1 MTTAPVDSSDVN
13 DLNVPAE
20 QLVSRLLDQAA
31 LMRASDLFLF
41 NNEDHIAAA
50 VRHFGLMRWLARL
63 EPERGRRAI
72 LHLKVMAGM
81 DVAEHRRPQDGRWIH
96 DGPAGRMDLRINT
109 IPTLYGEDCAV
120 RLLARDWALL
130 SLDQLGFSVADYN
143 QLLAMLNSPG
153 GLVLVT
159 GPTGAGKTTTLYA
172 CLHHLNDGERKINT
186 IEEPIEYALDGIRQ
200 SQVNTRIG
208 LGCAELLRGVLHQA
222 PDVIMIGEIRDPATA
237 ETAVHAA
244 NCGHLVLATLH
255 APIAAA
261 AMDSMRGWGVN
272 PHFLATSLLGV
283 VAQRLVRTLCPECR
297 IPFPLP
303 DQPNTFAEVR
313 RYLNADEG
321 HTLYAAH
328 GCASCH
334 QSGYAGRTGVFELLH
349 MSQTLRQFIAEGR
362 PTRVIREQALNDG
375 MTELRQAAMLK
386 VARGQTT
393 AEEVVRAVPFEYLGL
408 ED

>member
-1 MTTAPVDSSDVN
+1 MTTALITSSIVN
-13 DLNVPAE
+13 DLDGPPE
-20 QLVSRLLDQAA
+20 QLVSGLLDQAA
-31 LMRASDLFLF
+31 LMRASDLFFL
-41 NNEDHIAAA
+41 NNEDHVA
-50 VRHFGLMRWLARL
+50 VSMRHLGMMRSLAQL
-63 EPERGRRAI
+63 EPDRGRRAVF
-72 LHLKVMAGM
+72 HLKAMAGM
-81 DVAEHRRPQDGRWIH
+81 DVAEHRRPLDGRWIH

-109 IPTLYGEDCAV
+109 LPTLYGEDCAI
-120 RLLARDWALL
+120 RLLVRDFALL
-130 SLDQLGFSVADYN
+130 SLDQLGFSVGDYN
-143 QLLAMLNSPG
+143 ELLAMLNSPG
-153 GLVLVT
+153 GLLLVT

-172 CLHHLNDGERKINT
+172 CLRHLNDGERKINT
-186 IEEPIEYALDGIRQ
+186 IEEPIEYALGGIRQ

-261 AMDSMRGWGVN
+261 AVDSIRGWGVN

-283 VAQRLVRTLCPECR
+283 IAQRLVRTLCPECR
-297 IPFPLP
+297 IPFPPP
-303 DQPNTFAEVR
+303 DQPHTFAEVR
-313 RYLNADEG
+313 RYLATDEG
-321 HTLYAAH
+321 HTLYAARS
-328 GCASCH
+328 CASCH
-334 QSGYAGRTGVFELLH
+334 QAGYASRTGVFELLH
-349 MSQTLRQFIAEGR
+349 MSQALRQLIAEGR
-362 PTRVIREQALNDG
+362 PTRAIREQALKDG

-386 VARGQTT
+386 VARGLTT